1 MSTTTAIEGELVE
14 EIVEEPSR
22 GRPVGVAD
30 VEEAAARIFAS
41 TSGRDWA
48 ADTELDLGAKR
59 WKPSAVSDDGARLLY
74 VFLQEELPRY
84 VRERLKLAAERGI
97 RPTLALNL
105 PSLFKSD
112 IVELLVSVDA
122 DVIVLDDY
130 VESRQLDPRS
140 VLVVLADVEVPVS
153 PDLRRS
159 VAKTVWSRIS
169 DGTSQEKGRR
179 LEALLAFTF
188 AQIRDLKV
196 VERNYRTETEEIDLV
211 LQIDNFSTRVWQK
224 SGVPFI
230 LVEAKNRSD
239 KASQPMVSTLI
250 TKLQTKRGTS
260 RIAVLVSLAGFTDDA
275 RMQELRF
282 STQDLCV
289 VMIDRAQLEILLA
302 ADDVD
307 GEFERL
313 VRQALLR

>member
-1 MSTTTAIEGELVE
+1 ME

-22 GRPVGVAD
+22 GRPVGAAD
-30 VEEAAARIFAS
+30 VEKAAARIYAN
-41 TSGRDWA
+41 TSGRDWVV
-48 ADTELDLGAKR
+48 DIKLDLGAQY
-59 WKPSAVSDDGARLLY
+59 WVPNAVSDDGTRLLY

-84 VRERLKLAAERGI
+84 VRERLNLATKRGI
-97 RPTLALNL
+97 RPTLALEL
-105 PSLFKSD
+105 PSLFKPD
-112 IVELLVSVDA
+112 IVEFLVSIDA

-130 VESRQLDPRS
+130 VASRQLDPKS
-140 VLVVLADVEVPVS
+140 VLVALADVEVPVS

-159 VAKTVWSRIS
+159 VAKTVWSRIG

-179 LEALLAFTF
+179 LEELLAFTF
-188 AQIRDLKV
+188 GQVQDLKV

-211 LQIDNFSTRVWQK
+211 LQIDNFSKRVWQK

-282 STQDLCV
+282 SIQDLCV
-289 VMIDRAQLEILLA
+289 VMIDRAQLENLLLA
-302 ADDVD
+302 DDID

>member
-1 MSTTTAIEGELVE
+1 MMIATAIEGELVE

-30 VEEAAARIFAS
+30 IEEAAARIYAS
-41 TSGRDWA
+41 SSGRYWTKDV
-48 ADTELDLGAKR
+48 ELNLGLKR
-59 WKPSAVSDDGARLLY
+59 WKPNAVSDDGARLLY
-74 VFLQEELPRY
+74 VFLQDDLPRF
-84 VRERLKLAAERGI
+84 VHERLNLAAEKGI
-97 RPTLALNL
+97 KPTVALNL
-105 PSLFKSD
+105 SSLFKPD
-112 IVELLVSVDA
+112 VVELLVRVDA

-130 VESRQLDPRS
+130 VVSRQLEPKP
-140 VLVVLADVEVPVS
+140 VLVALADVEVPVS

-159 VAKTVWSRIS
+159 VAKTVWQRIG
-169 DGTSQEKGRR
+169 DGTAQEKGRR
-179 LEALLAFTF
+179 LEALLAFSF

-196 VERNYRTETEEIDLV
+196 VERNYRTETEEIDII

-224 SGVPFI
+224 PGVPFI

-239 KASQPMVSTLI
+239 KASQPVVSTLI
-250 TKLQTKRGTS
+250 TKLQTKRGTC

-289 VMIDRAQLEILLA
+289 VMIDRSQLEKLLLT
-302 ADDVD
+302 DDVD
-307 GEFERL
+307 CEFERL